1 MCVRRRFLAWAFLAL
16 SAAFSGLPAAAQE
29 WPAQPVTIV
38 VPYAPGGAVD
48 IMARALSE
56 KLTARWKQPVV
67 VENRSGAAEVIAATS
82 VARAKPDGYTLFL
95 ATEVGLE
102 TNPFLF
108 SKLAYNPAADFTPI
122 SRVIEGPLVYVV
134 RADSPVKTI
143 QQLVQQAKDQP
154 GKITYGSSG
163 TGGAVHLAVNWFAI
177 VSGNTP
183 FTHVPYR
190 GSAPAVQDILA
201 GTIQFTAAPLSLVAP
216 FIKENRLRAIAT
228 TGQARIRTLPEVP
241 TLAELG
247 YRDSVI
253 HFMFGLVGPAKMSP
267 ALAAKIAGDVG
278 AVARDPEFQ
287 ARNVDANGF
296 VLATEAPA
304 DFARYLAG
312 NRENQRA
319 RVKAANVQLD

>member
-1 MCVRRRFLAWAFLAL
+1 MRNRRRVLAL
-16 SAAFSGLPAAAQE
+16 AAFAFAALSPLPAAAQD
-29 WPAQPVTIV
+29 WPAQAVTIV

-56 KLTARWKQPVV
+56 KLTGRWRQPVV

-95 ATEVGLE
+95 ATEIGLE

-108 SKLAYNPAADFTPI
+108 SKLAYNPSTDFSPI
-122 SRVIEGPLVYVV
+122 TRVINGPLIYVV
-134 RADSPVKTI
+134 KADSPIHSVAD
-143 QQLVQQAKDQP
+143 LVQQAKEQP
-154 GKITYGSSG
+154 GKVSYGSSG
-163 TGGAVHLAVNWFAI
+163 TGGSVHLAVNWFATA
-177 VSGNTP
+177 SGHTP

-201 GTIQFTAAPLSLVAP
+201 NTIQFTAAPLSLVMP

-228 TGQARIRTLPEVP
+228 TGAVRIRTLPDVP

-247 YRDSVI
+247 YKDSVV
-253 HFMFGLVGPAKMSP
+253 HFMFGVVGPAKMPP
-267 ALAAKIAGDVG
+267 ALAAKIATDIGEVM
-278 AVARDPEFQ
+278 RDPEFQ
-287 ARNVDANGF
+287 ARNVEANGF
-296 VLATEAPA
+296 VLAAETPA
-304 DFARYLAG
+304 EFAHYLAT